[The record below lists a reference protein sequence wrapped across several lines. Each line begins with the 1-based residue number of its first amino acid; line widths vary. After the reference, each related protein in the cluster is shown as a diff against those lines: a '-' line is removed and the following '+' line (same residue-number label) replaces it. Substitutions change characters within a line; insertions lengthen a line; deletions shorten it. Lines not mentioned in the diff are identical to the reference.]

1 MDARADEMGNENVLL
16 REDRDGVTTLT
27 LNRPDKYNA
36 MSEDLVEQL
45 HETLKELGEDL
56 ACRVIVLAAAGDK
69 AFCPGHDL
77 KEMIE
82 ANDHAFFEEAFRGSA
97 ALTKTMISLPK
108 PIIARVQGLTTAGG
122 CQIVASCDMAIAST
136 KATFSANGISN
147 GLFCAMPSVMITR
160 NVPRKQAFNILFTG
174 EFIDAEH
181 AQAIGLVNTVVAPE
195 DLDAAVAKVTDA
207 IKAKPAYAVARG
219 KAVFYQQ
226 LQMPLDDALDL
237 TAGWMAEDLDT
248 DTAREGV
255 RAFMEKRKPKW
266 D

>member
-1 MDARADEMGNENVLL
+1 MDARTDEMGNESVLL

-36 MSEDLVEQL
+36 MSEDLVERL
-45 HETLKELGEDL
+45 HETLQALGEDP

-82 ANDHAFFEEAFRGSA
+82 ANDHAFYEEAFRRSA
-97 ALTKTMISLPK
+97 ALTKTMVSLPK

-122 CQIVASCDMAIAST
+122 CQIVAACDMAIAST
-136 KATFSANGISN
+136 KATFSANGITN
-147 GLFCAMPSVMITR
+147 GLFCSMPSVMITR

-174 EFIDAEH
+174 RFIDAEQ
-181 AQAIGLVNTVVAPE
+181 AQAIGLVNKVVEPE
-195 DLDAAVAKVTDA
+195 ALDAAVAEVTDA
-207 IKAKPAYAVARG
+207 LKAKPAYAVARG
-219 KAVFYQQ
+219 KAVFYKQ
-226 LQMPLDDALDL
+226 LQMGLEDALDF
-237 TAGWMAEDLDT
+237 TAGWMAEDMDS
-248 DTAREGV
+248 DTAKEGV
-255 RAFMEKRKPKW
+255 NAFMEKRKPKW